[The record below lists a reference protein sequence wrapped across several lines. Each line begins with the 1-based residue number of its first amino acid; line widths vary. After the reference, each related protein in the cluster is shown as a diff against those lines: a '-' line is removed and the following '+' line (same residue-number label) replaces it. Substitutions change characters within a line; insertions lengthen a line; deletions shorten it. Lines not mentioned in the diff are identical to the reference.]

1 MTEEKKAPEQVEEAV
16 KDAADSVA
24 EKAKEEA
31 AKAEEKAEEKIEE
44 AKKDVKDKAEKKAEA
59 VKAEAKKGKKWL
71 VPVIC
76 VVLIL
81 AVVAV
86 AFILGVTARGSAVD
100 AYTAAQ
106 SAAKAGDKEAAQK
119 SYEEAY
125 NAAYGGP
132 FSFIAKLLLDDGD
145 EAKIQKAYI
154 VNVLQPQNRAMDAA
168 DILNGENF
176 LSAEDKAEIFKAFPG
191 VALTQVG
198 AVVTLG
204 SYEQDPDNPGLEPLE
219 WIVLDVDKKNGAA
232 LLITKDIVGYD
243 ETGWNKRG
251 SEANTSYALSNL
263 NSWCEVDFY
272 IDLKGDPGFN
282 GKVLTCNVTTE
293 PSPQGVSSGDPVQ
306 AHAFAPSAAEI
317 EKYLT
322 GDLEQYRVAVTAKAA
337 KQARNGT
344 YWLRNAGEKEA
355 FASGVDKT
363 GTIQTGV
370 SVSSNYGIRPMLWY
384 DIGLSK

>member
-1 MTEEKKAPEQVEEAV
+1 MTEEKKVPEQAEEAV
-16 KDAADSVA
+16 KDAAETVA

-44 AKKDVKDKAEKKAEA
+44 VKKEAGKKAEA

-76 VVLIL
+76 AVLIL

-86 AFILGVTARGSAVD
+86 AFILGVTGRGSAVD

-106 SAAKAGDKEAAQK
+106 KAAKAGNKEEAQK

-125 NAAYGGP
+125 KAAYDGP
-132 FSFIAKLLLDDGD
+132 FSFITKMLLDDGD

-176 LSAEDKAEIFKAFPG
+176 LTAEDKAEIYKAFPG

-198 AVVTLG
+198 AIVTLG

-219 WIVLDVDKKNGAA
+219 WIVLEVDKKNGAA
-232 LLITKDIVGYD
+232 LLITKDIIGYD

-251 SEANTSYALSNL
+251 SETNTSYALSNL
-263 NSWCEVDFY
+263 YSWCEVDFY
-272 IDLKGDPGFN
+272 IDIKGDADFN
-282 GKVLTCNVTTE
+282 GKVLACNVTTE
-293 PSPQGVSSGDPVQ
+293 PSPQGVSSGDPVT
-306 AHAFAPSAAEI
+306 AHAFAPSAEEI

-322 GDLEQYRVAVTAKAA
+322 GELEQYRVAKTAKAA
-337 KQARNGT
+337 KQARTGT

-363 GTIQTGV
+363 GAIQTGV
-370 SVSSNYGIRPMLWY
+370 SVSSNYGVRPMLWY
-384 DIGLSK
+384 DIGLSN